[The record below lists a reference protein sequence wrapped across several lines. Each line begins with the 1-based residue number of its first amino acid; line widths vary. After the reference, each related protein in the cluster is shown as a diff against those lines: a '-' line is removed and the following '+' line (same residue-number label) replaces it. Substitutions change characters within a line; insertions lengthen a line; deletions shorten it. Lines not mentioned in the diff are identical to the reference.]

1 MTGSETTTAPGTTGA
16 ETTTALDPA
25 TATEAGPGSA
35 STMPEPTAAEGA
47 AVPGSVASDGT
58 TVGLT
63 ERERDIL
70 AFERQWW
77 RHAGAKEQAVRDRFN
92 LSATRY
98 YQLLNGLLDNPAA
111 LAAEPLLIG
120 RLRRLRSSRARNRR
134 R

>member
-1 MTGSETTTAPGTTGA
+1 M
-16 ETTTALDPA
+16 DPA